1 MARLNRS
8 NLLCHFSH
16 SGCDDMADN
25 TCHFGINNM
34 FADNGLEDGY
44 DTKLYFPA
52 DFHQVRKCTETIF
65 PMPGT

>member
-52 DFHQVRKCTETIF
+52 DFHQVCRRTPAPSWRLTV
-65 PMPGT
+65 